1 MGNREI
7 TDVRDLLELTEL
19 TDVQF
24 FELAAKRKL
33 PPQGPHE
40 NGSPL
45 SDSIDAEDSPV
56 EILQQREI
64 DAGEPIQ
71 ILLHAD
77 KERLVIRAVMAVDGP
92 DAEYRIDAAIVYTL
106 SEPSDV
112 EEAVKV
118 EFAERVGIMALY
130 PFLREALYS
139 MAARMRLE
147 APLLGILRAGQIKL
161 TADAPTATPDS

>member
-1 MGNREI
+1 MSNREI

-33 PPQGPHE
+33 SLQVPHE
-40 NGSPL
+40 DESPL
-45 SDSIDAEDSPV
+45 PGATDAEASTV
-56 EILQQREI
+56 ETLQQKEV
-64 DAGEPIQ
+64 DGGEPIQ
-71 ILLHAD
+71 ILLHGD
-77 KERLVIRAVMAVDGP
+77 EERLVIRAVMAVDGP
-92 DAEYRIDAAIVYTL
+92 DAEYRIDAAIVYTI

-139 MAARMRLE
+139 TAARMRLE

-161 TADAPTATPDS
+161 TADAPTTTPDS